1 MKAVVTLS
9 PEESKRLIAK
19 AIAAMPEMRHALKN
33 GIIGLARC
41 TTNAFVAEELIG
53 RPLADRGA
61 YCSGFFTARGACAL
75 QGKFQEKLL
84 VLDHGEE
91 RWLSYEQGNIA
102 QFIERMDKD
111 DVIIKSGNVIDPEG
125 RVGCLVASPTGGE
138 IGAYLPP
145 ILVKGIRFL
154 VPMTLNKTVAVPL
167 ERMIDALGMSKI
179 DPTRCHGLRC
189 GMMPMPGTVITEIE
203 AIRQLTGAETTPV
216 ATGGIGSGAGAV
228 MLVVDG
234 AEESVDAAW
243 RLVSAIRDKGEPPL
257 ADPNIACAD
266 CYIAAQP
273 GLGNRCSPIAR
284 NA

>member
-9 PEESKRLIAK
+9 PEESKRVIAK
-19 AIAAMPEMRHALKN
+19 AVAALPEVRHALSH

-84 VLDHGEE
+84 VLDHGQE
-91 RWLSYEQGNIA
+91 RWLSYQEGNVA
-102 QFIERMDKD
+102 QFIERMDCH
-111 DVIIKSGNVIDPEG
+111 DVIIKSGNAIDPEG

-145 ILVKGIRFL
+145 ILVKGIRFI

-167 ERMIDALGMSKI
+167 ERMIAALGASTI
-179 DPTRCHGLRC
+179 DPQRCHGLRC
-189 GMMPMPGTVITEIE
+189 GMIPMPGMVITEVD
-203 AIRQLTGAETTPV
+203 AFRRLTGAEATPV

-228 MLVVDG
+228 MLVLEG
-234 AEESVDAAW
+234 ADEAVDAAW
-243 RLVSAIRDKGEPPL
+243 QLVAAIRAKGEPPI
-257 ADPNIACAD
+257 ADPAISCAD
-266 CYIAAQP
+266 CYIAQQP
-273 GLGNRCSPIAR
+273 GLGNRCSPIDAG
-284 NA
+284 

>member
-19 AIAAMPEMRHALKN
+19 AVAALPAVQKALRH

-41 TTNAFVAEELIG
+41 TTNAFIAEELIG

-91 RWLSYEQGNIA
+91 RWLTYQDGNIA
-102 QFIERMDKD
+102 QFIERMDHN

-154 VPMTLNKTVAVPL
+154 VPMTLNKTVAMPL
-167 ERMIDALGMSKI
+167 ERMIAALGASTI
-179 DPTRCHGLRC
+179 DPQRCHGLRC
-189 GMMPMPGTVITEIE
+189 GMMPMPGTVITEID
-203 AIRQLTGAETTPV
+203 AIRQLTGAEATPV
-216 ATGGIGSGAGAV
+216 ATGGLGSGAGAI
-228 MLVVDG
+228 MLVIDG
-234 AEESVDAAW
+234 ADEAVDTAW
-243 RLVSAIRDKGEPPL
+243 QLVTAIREKGEPPI
-257 ADPNIACAD
+257 AEPTIACDA
-266 CYIAAQP
+266 CYIAQQP
-273 GLGNRCSPIAR
+273 GLGNRCSPIDAG
-284 NA
+284 

>member
-19 AIAAMPEMRHALKN
+19 AIAAMPEVRNALTD

-75 QGKFQEKLL
+75 QGRFQEKLL

-91 RWLSYEQGNIA
+91 RWLTYEEGNVA
-102 QFIERMDKD
+102 QFLDRMDKD
-111 DVIIKSGNVIDPEG
+111 DIVIKSGNVLDPEG

-167 ERMIDALGMSKI
+167 DRMIEALGMSKI
-179 DPTRCHGLRC
+179 DAERCHGLRC
-189 GMMPMPGTVITEIE
+189 GMMPMPGTVITEVE
-203 AIRQLTGAETTPV
+203 ALRRLTGAEATPV
-216 ATGGIGSGAGAV
+216 AAGGIGSGAGAV

-234 AEESVDAAW
+234 AAEAVDAAW
-243 RLVSAIRDKGEPPL
+243 RLVNDIRAKGEPPL
-257 ADPNIACAD
+257 ADPAIDCEN

-273 GLGNRCSPIAR
+273 GLGNRCSPIA
-284 NA
+284 AHT